1 MIPDWYSSLLASIE
15 NAHSSLWSTK
25 ANSPTGSEW
34 ERELKYQLRAF
45 RSGAVIIEE
54 TKPDPGETRER
65 YLQRVAPAL
74 EAIPASVA
82 KEDLDAWRDGM
93 RELRIALRSSS

>member
-1 MIPDWYSSLLASIE
+1 MEDDWYSALRASIE
-15 NAHSSLWSTK
+15 SAHSSLWSTK
-25 ANSPTGSEW
+25 ANAPTGSEW

-45 RSGAVIIEE
+45 RSGAAIIEE
-54 TKPDPGETRER
+54 TKPEPGETREA

-82 KEDLDAWRDGM
+82 KVDLDAWRDGM
-93 RELRIALRSSS
+93 RELSRALKL